1 MVCVRHLCI
10 TNKNGRFIER
20 SIHQEELENK
30 AKRVHENP
38 DYDRLRQQVRE
49 HQFGT
54 LKRQWGF
61 TYTLMRGKENVLSE
75 VYLCFSVYN
84 LLRTLNI
91 LGPAMLLAR
100 LKSLVN
106 YLKRQIERF
115 LAILCPL
122 GNHISMTNFL

>member
-1 MVCVRHLCI
+1 MVCLRHLYT

-20 SIHQEELENK
+20 GIHQEELENK

-38 DYDRLRQQVRE
+38 DYYRLRQQVTE
-49 HQFGT
+49 PQFGT

-84 LLRTLNI
+84 LIRTLNI
-91 LGPAMLLAR
+91 LGPAVLLAR

-106 YLKRQIERF
+106 NLNRHIERF
-115 LAILCPL
+115 LDILCPL
-122 GNHISMTNFL
+122 RSQISSTNFL